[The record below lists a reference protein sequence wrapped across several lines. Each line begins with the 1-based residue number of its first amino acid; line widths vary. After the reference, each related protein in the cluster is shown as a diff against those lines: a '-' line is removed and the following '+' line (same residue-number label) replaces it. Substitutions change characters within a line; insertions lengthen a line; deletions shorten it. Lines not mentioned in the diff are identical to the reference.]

1 VLHDVTLPG
10 WLDSLDHLVVGPSGV
25 WVVGSGQGR
34 GRLPG
39 GAGAPAGI
47 LRGLRWQSE
56 AIAEVLNC
64 WASVPVRSLLCVH
77 GRWSGGPGRSRAAR
91 SWPHGNSPRS
101 STPGPRWPLTKSSG
115 PLPGCWR
122 CCDRQP
128 EHEGPEERTM
138 PPPAAGPSAL
148 RHQTRAGARAGQ
160 DADSVE
166 LKLPVPDSDRRATLT
181 ALGIGPA
188 ERQDPSRCTSS
199 TLPTSPSNQHPP
211 VDGDVVDL
219 DPALGEQLL
228 DVTVGQTETQVPTD
242 R

>member
-39 GAGAPAGI
+39 GAGARPGPCAGCAGRAKLSPRRSTAGPASRSG
-47 LRGLRWQSE
+47 R
-56 AIAEVLNC
+56 C
-64 WASVPVRSLLCVH
+64 CASTAA
-77 GRWSGGPGRSRAAR
+77 GRAAPGRSRAAR

-199 TLPTSPSNQHPP
+199 TLPTSPLQ
-211 VDGDVVDL
+211 
-219 DPALGEQLL
+219 PA
-228 DVTVGQTETQVPTD
+228 PTG
-242 R
+242 RW